1 MDEKVNRRK
10 FLTGVGAVATTAVA
24 GCSSGGSDGTDT
36 AESGS
41 DGGSDGT
48 SDEMD
53 GEDTETNAGDVEG
66 GELQMM
72 QGPVNTLDPIGI
84 QGVRDAWTTHS
95 LHEQLFEF
103 EDGTLP
109 ATGSLA
115 TDYTVSDDY
124 LTYTF
129 TLKEGVT
136 FHDGSEM
143 TAADVVYSWRRL
155 AESENNRNSENF
167 VVGNIMNI
175 AHEETEEGAIVPDSM
190 QLEAVDDYTLEMT
203 LATPF
208 HETIGHLTNLILSV
222 IPEGVVGDIEGYE
235 GEYDYDEWMSSEA
248 TGTGPFQLESWS
260 QGDSITI
267 TKFEEYHGSAANL
280 DGVRWQ
286 IVEDPNARYT
296 RAVNEQNADIFQIP
310 RSQFNPD
317 QLSIDEEL
325 DGGRTSGTYGPV
337 NGTTLNYGDT
347 SLPRTQYL
355 IFHTLNVEK
364 PVRQAMAYA
373 VNQQVVTEDAT
384 KGLGEP
390 AYFLTPPTAFPNGLD
405 NYTEIAQSEY
415 PYGYNSSM
423 VGEARA
429 VMEDAGY
436 GPDNMYETSIM
447 YPSDLQASQWE
458 SVASY
463 LRDLVQS
470 VHIDLSLE
478 SAPSSTLTNRAIDGN
493 FDIFGTY
500 NALNWMEADSTLQYA
515 YPNPYTWTRWGQG
528 EGEMSET
535 AQSAADAW
543 GSYQENRVPTEEAQ
557 QARNEAYLTIEQAN
571 WTDVTELPLW
581 HPTDQVYWYDW
592 VGNYEVNGPM
602 NRPNLSEVTLGD
614 RS

>member
-1 MDEKVNRRK
+1 MDGKVDRRT

-36 AESGS
+36 EADPDSGS
-41 DGGSDGT
+41 DGSSDGT
-48 SDEMD
+48 D
-53 GEDTETNAGDVEG
+53 GEDTDTSTGDAEG

-72 QGPVNTLDPIGI
+72 QGPINTLDPIGI
-84 QGVRDAWTTHS
+84 QGQRDAWTTHS

-143 TAADVVYSWRRL
+143 TADDVVYSWRRL

-175 AHEETEEGAIVPDSM
+175 AHEETEEGAVVPDSM
-190 QLEAVDDYTLEMT
+190 ELEAVDDYTLEMT
-203 LATPF
+203 LAAPF

-235 GEYDYDEWMSSEA
+235 GEYDYDEWVSSEA
-248 TGTGPFQLESWS
+248 TGTGPFHLESWS
-260 QGDSITI
+260 QGDSVTVSR
-267 TKFEEYHGSAANL
+267 FDEYHGSIANL

-317 QLSIDEEL
+317 QLSIEEEL

-390 AYFLTPPTAFPNGLD
+390 AYFLTPPTAFPDGPD
-405 NYTEIAQSEY
+405 NYTEVAQSEY

-423 VGEARA
+423 VGEARS
-429 VMEDAGY
+429 VMEEAGY

-535 AQSAADAW
+535 AQSAVDAW
-543 GSYQENRVPTEEAQ
+543 GTYQENRVPTDEAQ

-571 WTDVTELPLW
+571 WADVTELPLW

-592 VGNYEVNGPM
+592 VDNYEVNGPM
-602 NRPNLSEVTLGD
+602 NRPSLSEVTLGD

>member
-1 MDEKVNRRK
+1 MDETVNRRR

-24 GCSSGGSDGTDT
+24 GCSSGGSDSTDT
-36 AESGS
+36 PTDAASGA
-41 DGGSDGT
+41 GG
-48 SDEMD
+48 EPD
-53 GEDTETNAGDVEG
+53 GEGTETSTEAAEG

-72 QGPVNTLDPIGI
+72 QGPITTLDPIGI
-84 QGVRDAWTTHS
+84 QGQLDAWTNHT
-95 LHEQLFEF
+95 LHEQLFTF

-115 TDYTVSDDY
+115 TDYSVSDDY

-129 TLKEGVT
+129 PLKEGVT

-143 TAADVVYSWRRL
+143 TADDVVYSWRRL

-190 QLEAVDDYTLEMT
+190 ELEAVDDYTLEMT
-203 LATPF
+203 LESPF
-208 HETIGHLTNLILSV
+208 HETLGHLTNLILSV
-222 IPEGVVGDIEGYE
+222 VPEGVVGDIEGYE
-235 GEYDYDEWMSSEA
+235 GEYDYDEWVSSEA

-260 QGDSITI
+260 QGDSVTA
-267 TKFEEYHGSAANL
+267 TRFEDYHGSVANL
-280 DGVRWQ
+280 DSVRWQ
-286 IVEDPNARYT
+286 IVEDPNAQYT

-364 PVRQAMAYA
+364 PVRQAIAYA

-390 AYFLTPPTAFPNGLD
+390 AYFLTPPTAFPDGPD
-405 NYTEIAQSEY
+405 NYTDIAESEY

-423 VGEARA
+423 VGEART

-458 SVASY
+458 AVTSY

-470 VHIDLSLE
+470 VHVDLSLE

-543 GSYQENRVPTEEAQ
+543 GAYQENRVPTDAAQ
-557 QARNEAYLTIEQAN
+557 EARNEAYLTIEQAN
-571 WTDVTELPLW
+571 WADVTELPLW

-592 VGNYEVNGPM
+592 VDNYEVNGPM
-602 NRPNLSEVTLGD
+602 NRPSMNDVSLGD